1 MATENQIQANRE
13 NAQHSTGPS
22 SEAGKAASSKN
33 ATRHGLA
40 GHAFVLLE
48 WEHAEDFD
56 RLQQSLRDEHQ
67 PTTPTEQIL
76 VEKMAQHYWLS
87 QRAQSLQTIVMMDR
101 PFDEEVQKELAP
113 YVRYHAHFERLFQ
126 RALKD
131 LLTLRAEKRKAE
143 IGFVSQQARE
153 AKELRS
159 QAQETRRENNEKR
172 RQEQHDK
179 VVRLQSAR
187 IEHQQLRNRKLQCEV
202 IEAEQAHAPQHR
214 EISEAA
220 ALLAA

>member
-33 ATRHGLA
+33 AVRHGLA

-159 QAQETRRENNEKR
+159 QAAETRRAADETRKA
-172 RQEQHDK
+172 EQH
-179 VVRLQSAR
+179 
-187 IEHQQLRNRKLQCEV
+187 QLKIAILEAKLTRETNY
-202 IEAEQAHAPQHR
+202 IAPLKADLRGTLPRENAHEMIQ
-214 EISEAA
+214 IAA
-220 ALLAA
+220 